1 MHGGFTAL
9 RQELPMNCCKR
20 ASMPAL
26 SRDAAQDVARVQ
38 TIWRDARHRYGG
50 SGQFLFGAFGIADAM
65 YAPVALRFI
74 GHGAE
79 LDSPARTYVDA
90 IAALPALREWLAEAA
105 TEPLSPVH
113 ERTKP

>member
-1 MHGGFTAL
+1 MLSGFTAL

-20 ASMPAL
+20 ASTPPL
-26 SRDAAQDVARVQ
+26 SRAAVEDIARVQ
-38 TIWRDARHRYGG
+38 AIWRETRQRHGG
-50 SGQFLFGAFGIADAM
+50 SGKFLFGAFGIADAM

-74 GHGAE
+74 SHDVEVDA
-79 LDSPARTYVDA
+79 PARAYVDA

-113 ERTKP
+113 ERMKP